1 MTNEAATQNYESQM
15 RFLKTY
21 ADSFEQKKDMAA
33 KLEVELD
40 QVKPAAE
47 RAQKIMKELG
57 ELKKSIRLDESFLI
71 SMTQMVERNTGEPI
85 TNGPLFEKQK
95 SEVSNQQTVN

>member
-1 MTNEAATQNYESQM
+1 MENVATQQYESQM

-21 ADSFEQKKDMAA
+21 ADSFEQKKELAA

-40 QVKPAAE
+40 QLKPAAE
-47 RAQKIMKELG
+47 RANKIMKELG

-71 SMTQMVERNTGEPI
+71 SMTQMVERNTGVQV
-85 TNGPLFEKQK
+85 TNGPLFDQKKQEAAAEKG
-95 SEVSNQQTVN
+95 N